1 MDNVTKLVTAIFGGI
16 LFLAIVS
23 VIVSRKSQAPQA
35 IQAFSSGIANIV
47 GAAVSP
53 SAVNNGNNGTNMYSD
68 PSSTNG
74 VVGLGNMLNSI
85 QDFNSALN
93 SFLPKF

>member
-1 MDNVTKLVTAIFGGI
+1 MDNATKIITAVFGGI

-35 IQAFSSGIANIV
+35 IQAISSGIANIV

-53 SAVNNGNNGTNMYSD
+53 AAVNNGNNGTNMFSD
-68 PSSTNG
+68 PTSSNG
-74 VVGLGNMLNSI
+74 ISSLGGALGTI
-85 QDFNSALN
+85 QDFSTSLK
-93 SFLPKF
+93 SFLPSF